1 MSKIA
6 IIKIGWEEF
15 ALPPKVDAAKILQAL
30 SQAEHVKSRGYGKDE
45 VWFPVTANDSSR
57 ATMTLQY
64 VDSRKMRPR
73 DPGDKEDESGPLCLN
88 A

>member
-1 MSKIA
+1 MPKIA

-15 ALPPKVDAAKILQAL
+15 ALPAKVDAAKILQAL

-45 VWFPVTANDSSR
+45 VWFPAPADRDSR

-64 VDSRKMRPR
+64 VDSRKMRQR